1 MNSHDHKEGGPLD
14 YNYITDGIFIG
25 TNQCCKIGIA
35 EVLKKEGITADVS
48 LEDIQLDQPFGVE
61 MYTWIPTP
69 DHTPPTQDQLSF
81 GASVLAKLVSQK
93 KKVYV
98 HCKNGHGRAST
109 LVSAYLI
116 HKGYTVEDAIKL
128 IKENRLTIHLQESQI
143 EALGIFTKNTNINH
157 E

>member
-1 MNSHDHKEGGPLD
+1 MNSHDHKEDGPLD

-35 EVLKKEGITADVS
+35 EVLKKEGITADIS

-61 MYTWIPTP
+61 IYKWIPTP
-69 DHTPPTQDQLSF
+69 DHIPPTQDQLSF
-81 GASVLAKLVSQK
+81 GALALAKLVSQK

-116 HKGYTVEDAIKL
+116 SRGYTVEETVNL
-128 IKENRLTIHLQESQI
+128 IKEKRPAIHLQDSQKD
-143 EALGIFTKNTNINH
+143 ALEIFKKNMA
-157 E
+157 

>member
-1 MNSHDHKEGGPLD
+1 MDNHEHKIGGPLD

-25 TNQCCKIGIA
+25 NNQCCMIGIS
-35 EVLKKEGITADVS
+35 EILKKENIVADIS
-48 LEDIQLDQPFGVE
+48 LEDTQLDQPFGVE

-81 GASVLAKLVSQK
+81 GSSVLTKLVSQN

-116 HKGYTVEDAIKL
+116 SKGSSVEDAIAL
-128 IKENRLTIHLQESQI
+128 IKEKRPTMHLQDNQK
-143 EALGIFTKNTNINH
+143 EALRIFTKNI
-157 E
+157 